1 MSRFFEIFT
10 SRAVSC
16 PAVLRGCRSGESPE
30 VFAEERGVGKV
41 HVVGNLGDGFVGV
54 FQFDLDAQDEGA
66 VNPLLGCDVAG
77 LADDGAQIAS
87 GEAHL

>member
-1 MSRFFEIFT
+1 M
-10 SRAVSC
+10 
-16 PAVLRGCRSGESPE
+16 
-30 VFAEERGVGKV
+30 

-54 FQFDLDAQDEGA
+54 LQFDLDAQDEGA

>member
-1 MSRFFEIFT
+1 M
-10 SRAVSC
+10 
-16 PAVLRGCRSGESPE
+16 
-30 VFAEERGVGKV
+30 

-66 VNPLLGCDVAG
+66 VNPLLGYDIAG
-77 LADDGAQIAS
+77 SDDDGAQIAS

>member
-10 SRAVSC
+10 GRAVSC

-41 HVVGNLGDGFVGV
+41 HVVTMLEEVG
-54 FQFDLDAQDEGA
+54 LDAQDEGA
-66 VNPLLGCDVAG
+66 VYPLLGRDVAG